1 MVVHWGRMHP
11 ANIGPYQIQREL
23 GRGGMGEVFLAR
35 DTRLDRDVAIK
46 ALPAHLAGDPDRLAR
61 FQREAKAL
69 AALNHPGVGAIYGLE
84 EAGGHQYL
92 VLEYIEGET
101 LMDRL
106 GSGAIPVDE
115 ALSIARQMAE
125 ALEAAHEK
133 GIVHRD
139 LKPGNV
145 MVTPEGVVKVVD
157 FGLARTAE
165 GPMSSTSLPAA
176 ADSPTMPVHSP
187 TIPGAIMGTAGY
199 MSPEQARGKPVDKRS
214 DIFSFGCV
222 FYEMLTGSGPFPG
235 ETVTDSLGAILH
247 RDPEWEL
254 LPKATPPRVR
264 ELLRNCLVK
273 DRRNRLHD
281 IGDARLELD
290 RAIAGHEWAHGGA
303 AAPARA
309 HPMRWAL
316 GAVAGAALLGA
327 GWALAVA
334 FNPPAPPAQ
343 AQTFHVSTSVPPK
356 PLPYSII
363 GISPDSRFVVYK
375 GWIEQPADSTT
386 PGGVLVVRRLDRDE
400 TRVLDGTEGAIGAA
414 LSADGRWLAFSAA
427 KDVAQTK
434 VVLKKL
440 ALDQGRVV
448 GAPETLCDLP
458 ASPDMNLCWSSD
470 REIII
475 ATAWQQTILAAPA
488 SGGTP
493 RVVVREEQSKEIDNW
508 GSLNPLVP
516 GKSILASRWAL
527 VGQAIKERTEI
538 VDLATG
544 TRTPLL
550 EGAGGAQLVG
560 DGLVIARRNQNTII
574 AQRFDVHSLA
584 LQGEPATVW
593 SGKLGGSPFFVSTNG
608 TLAMTSNQGDF
619 SERRISWLDERGQ
632 LQPTGAPARPYGAV
646 SISPDGGR
654 VGISLLAQDDS
665 EIGADVWIYDIARR
679 TFGRLPTGGGSWES
693 VWSRDGQ
700 RIAYSLVAADEFSIW
715 ERRVDGSGEA
725 TKLYASPSPQVFAF
739 PMSWSP
745 DGKTL
750 AFLQVDL
757 ADTDDDVMMLAQE
770 EGGDTWKAS
779 PYIASAA
786 SEHAL
791 GFSPDGKWVMFC
803 STESGKHELYV
814 QRFTGGESGAA
825 DARSGRVQVST
836 TGHDGVSWWSPDGKE
851 IRYVDGDK
859 QVMSVEVQT
868 EPAFSASVPKAI
880 YSIKEL
886 KTSSFT
892 WAPDGRLL
900 VVQQGPN
907 EQITKID
914 LVLNFMDEVRAKLGE
929 AE

>member
-1 MVVHWGRMHP
+1 MQLST
-11 ANIGPYQIQREL
+11 IGPYQVLREL
-23 GRGGMGEVFLAR
+23 GRGGMGEVYLAR

-115 ALSIARQMAE
+115 AMSIARQMAE

-145 MVTPEGVVKVVD
+145 MVTPDGVVKVLD

-165 GPMSSTSLPAA
+165 GSLSSTNLPPMP
-176 ADSPTMPVHSP
+176 DSPTLPVNSP

-254 LPKATPPRVR
+254 LPKSTPPRVR

-290 RAIAGHEWAHGGA
+290 RAIAGHEWAHGAASSSASKGPWRVVVGA
-303 AAPARA
+303 LSAIGLLGTGWLLATAINTPSASAPA
-309 HPMRWAL
+309 
-316 GAVAGAALLGA
+316 
-327 GWALAVA
+327 
-334 FNPPAPPAQ
+334 Q
-343 AQTFHVSTSVPPK
+343 SFHVSTTVPAMPR
-356 PLPYSII
+356 LSYIV
-363 GISPDSRFVVYK
+363 GIAPDARFVVYK
-375 GWIEQPADSTT
+375 AWPKQAAESAT

-400 TRVLDGTEGAIGAA
+400 TKVIDGTAGVIDAA
-414 LSADGRWLAFSAA
+414 LSPDGRWIAFAA
-427 KDVAQTK
+427 ARDVAQTK
-434 VVLKKL
+434 VVLKKIS
-440 ALDQGRVV
+440 LDDGRAV
-448 GAPETLCDLP
+448 GAAETLCDLP
-458 ASPDMNLCWSSD
+458 PGGAMSLCWFSD
-470 REIII
+470 REIVI
-475 ATAWQQTILAAPA
+475 AAAWHQTILAVPA
-488 SGGTP
+488 NGGEP
-493 RVVVREEQSKEIDNW
+493 RVVLREELSKGIDNL
-508 GSLNPLVP
+508 GTIQPLVP

-527 VGQAIKERTEI
+527 VGQTIKERTEV
-538 VDLATG
+538 VDLASG
-544 TRTPLL
+544 TRTTLL
-550 EGAGGAQLVG
+550 ENAGGAQVVGGGYLV
-560 DGLVIARRNQNTII
+560 ARRNLNTMI
-574 AQRFDVHSLA
+574 AQRFDPGTLELIGDPV
-584 LQGEPATVW
+584 TVW
-593 SGKLGGSPFFVSTNG
+593 SGKGSSGNFFVSDNG
-608 TLAMTSNQGDF
+608 TLAMTASYGDI
-619 SERRISWLDERGQ
+619 SERRLGWLDEQGQ
-632 LQPTGAPARPYGAV
+632 MQPIGAPARSYGSIAV
-646 SISPDGGR
+646 SPDGGR
-654 VGISLLAQDDS
+654 VGINLDSQDES
-665 EIGADVWIYDIARR
+665 EISSDLWIYDISRR
-679 TFGRLPTGGGSWES
+679 TFGRIPTQPGAWEF
-693 VWSRDGQ
+693 VWSRDGN
-700 RIAYSLVAADEFSIW
+700 RIAYSSVSKDEFSIW
-715 ERRVDGSGEA
+715 EQRTDGSGEA
-725 TKLYASPSPQVFAF
+725 VKIHASPGTQVLAL

-750 AFLQVDL
+750 AILQVDL
-757 ADTDDDVMMLAQE
+757 TSNNQDVLMLEQE
-770 EGGDTWKAS
+770 AGGGTWKAT
-779 PYIASAA
+779 PYLNSAA

-803 STESGKHELYV
+803 STESGRHELYV
-814 QRFTGGESGAA
+814 QRFGGAASGTA

-859 QVMSVEVQT
+859 QVMSVQVQT
-868 EPAFSASVPKAI
+868 EPKLSLSVPKVL
-880 YSIKEL
+880 YSMKDIEVR
-886 KTSSFT
+886 SSS
-892 WAPDGRLL
+892 WGPDGQLL
-900 VVQQGPN
+900 VAVLGEN
-907 EQITKID
+907 ERADKID
-914 LVLNFMDEVRAKLGE
+914 LVVNFISEIRAKLG
-929 AE
+929 ASK

>member
-1 MVVHWGRMHP
+1 MHP
-11 ANIGPYQIQREL
+11 HEIGPYKVVREI

-46 ALPAHLAGDPDRLAR
+46 ALPAHLAGDADRLAR

-92 VLEYIEGET
+92 VLEFVEGET
-101 LMDRL
+101 LLDRL

-115 ALSIARQMAE
+115 ALSIAKQMAE

-145 MVTPEGVVKVVD
+145 MVTPEGVVKVLD

-165 GPMSSTSLPAA
+165 GPMSSTGLPPAP
-176 ADSPTMPVHSP
+176 DSPTLPVNSP

-247 RDPEWEL
+247 RDPEWDL
-254 LPKATPPRVR
+254 LPKSTPARVR

-290 RAIAGHEWAHGGA
+290 RAIAGHEWAHGA
-303 AAPARA
+303 SAAPAGS
-309 HPMRWAL
+309 HPMRWGFA
-316 GAVAGAALLGA
+316 AVAGAILMGA
-327 GWALAVA
+327 GWLLATA
-334 FNPPAPPAQ
+334 INAPEAPAPAQ
-343 AQTFHVSTSVPPK
+343 SFHVSTTVPTE
-356 PLPYSII
+356 PLFNYIE
-363 GISPDSRFVVYK
+363 GIAPDARFVVYK
-375 GWIEQPADSTT
+375 AWPELAAESTT
-386 PGGVLVVRRLDRDE
+386 PRGVLVVRRLDRDE

-427 KDVAQTK
+427 RDVAQTK

-440 ALDQGRVV
+440 ALDQGRAI

-458 ASPDMNLCWSSD
+458 ASPAMNLCWSSD

-475 ATAWQQTILAAPA
+475 ATAWQQTILAVPA

-508 GSLNPLVP
+508 GTVSPLVP

-527 VGQAIKERTEI
+527 VGQTIKERTEI

-550 EGAGGAQLVG
+550 DGAGGAQLVG
-560 DGLVIARRNQNTII
+560 DGLLIARRNQNTIT
-574 AQRFDVHSLA
+574 AQRFDPSSLA
-584 LQGEPATVW
+584 LRGEPVTVW
-593 SGKLGGSPFFVSTNG
+593 SGRMSGGNFFVSPNG
-608 TLAMTSNQGDF
+608 TLAMTSNPVDF
-619 SERRISWLDERGQ
+619 SERRLAWLDESGQ
-632 LQPTGAPARPYGAV
+632 VQPTGAPARAYGAI

-654 VGISLLAQDDS
+654 FGINLVSQDDS
-665 EIGADVWIYDIARR
+665 EIETDLWIYDVSRR

-700 RIAYSLVAADEFSIW
+700 RVAYSLVAASEFSIW
-715 ERRVDGSGEA
+715 EKRADGSGEA

-757 ADTDDDVMMLAQE
+757 ADADDDIMMLAQE
-770 EGGDTWKAS
+770 EGGAAWKAS
-779 PYIASAA
+779 PYVSSTA

-803 STESGKHELYV
+803 STESGTHELYV
-814 QRFTGGESGAA
+814 QPFTGAESGAA

-836 TGHDGVSWWSPDGKE
+836 TGHDGGSWWSPDGKE
-851 IRYVDGDK
+851 IRFVDGNG
-859 QVMSVEVQT
+859 QVMSVQVQT
-868 EPAFSASVPKAI
+868 EPAFSASVPKLL

-886 KTSSFT
+886 KKSSFS

-900 VVQQGPN
+900 VVLQGPN

-929 AE
+929 GE

>member
-1 MVVHWGRMHP
+1 
-11 ANIGPYQIQREL
+11 
-23 GRGGMGEVFLAR
+23 MGEVFLAR
-35 DTRLDRDVAIK
+35 DSRLDRDVAIK
-46 ALPAHLAGDPDRLAR
+46 ALPTHLGGDPDRLAR

-157 FGLARTAE
+157 FGLARTAD

-254 LPKATPPRVR
+254 LPKSTPPRVR

-290 RAIAGHEWAHGGA
+290 RAIAGHEWAHGAVSSSASKG
-303 AAPARA
+303 PWRA
-309 HPMRWAL
+309 VVGAL
-316 GAVAGAALLGA
+316 GAIGLLGA
-327 GWALAVA
+327 GWLLATA
-334 FNPPAPPAQ
+334 MNPSSAPAPAQ
-343 AQTFHVSTSVPPK
+343 SFHVSTTVPAK
-356 PLPYSII
+356 PRFSYIV
-363 GISPDSRFVVYK
+363 GIAPDARFVVYK
-375 GWIEQPADSTT
+375 AWNEQTAESTT
-386 PGGVLVVRRLDRDE
+386 PGGVLLVRRLDRDE
-400 TRVLDGTEGAIGAA
+400 TKVIDGTEGAIDAA
-414 LSADGRWLAFSAA
+414 LSPDGRWIAFAA
-427 KDVAQTK
+427 ARDIAHTK
-434 VVLKKL
+434 VALKKI
-440 ALDQGRVV
+440 ALDNGRAV
-448 GAPETLCDLP
+448 GTAEALCDLP
-458 ASPDMNLCWSSD
+458 PGGGMSLCWSSD
-470 REIII
+470 REILI
-475 ATAWQQTILAAPA
+475 ATAWQRTILAVPA
-488 SGGTP
+488 SGGEP
-493 RVVVREEQSKEIDNW
+493 RVVVREEQSKGIDNW
-508 GSLNPLVP
+508 GAINPLVP
-516 GKSILASRWAL
+516 GKSVLASRWAL
-527 VGQAIKERTEI
+527 VGQTIKERTEV
-538 VDLATG
+538 VDLVTG

-550 EGAGGAQLVG
+550 DNAGGTQVVGGRYLV
-560 DGLVIARRNQNTII
+560 ARRNQNTMI
-574 AQRFDVHSLA
+574 AQRFDTGTLELIGDPV
-584 LQGEPATVW
+584 TVW
-593 SGKLGGSPFFVSTNG
+593 SGKGSSSNFFVSDNG
-608 TLAMTSNQGDF
+608 TLVMTASSGDISGRRLGWLEEQG
-619 SERRISWLDERGQ
+619 Q
-632 LQPTGAPARPYGAV
+632 MQPIGAPARSYGSIAV
-646 SISPDGGR
+646 SPDGGR
-654 VGISLLAQDDS
+654 VGINLDSQDES
-665 EIGADVWIYDIARR
+665 EISSDLWIYDISRR
-679 TFGRLPTGGGSWES
+679 TFGRIPTQAGAWEF

-700 RIAYSLVAADEFSIW
+700 RIAYSSVSKDEFSIW
-715 ERRVDGSGEA
+715 EQRADGSGEA
-725 TKLYASPSPQVFAF
+725 VKIHVSPSTQILAL

-750 AFLQVDL
+750 AIIQVDF
-757 ADTDDDVMMLAQE
+757 TTNNEDVLMLEQE
-770 EGGDTWKAS
+770 AGGATWKAT
-779 PYIASAA
+779 PYLNSAA
-786 SEHAL
+786 GEHAL

-803 STESGKHELYV
+803 STESGRHELYV
-814 QRFTGGESGAA
+814 QRFGGAASGAA

-851 IRYVDGDK
+851 IRYIDGDK
-859 QVMSVEVQT
+859 QVMSVQVQT
-868 EPAFSASVPKAI
+868 EPTLSLSVPKVL
-880 YSIKEL
+880 YSMKDFEL
-886 KTSSFT
+886 RSYS
-892 WAPDGRLL
+892 WGPDGRLL
-900 VVQQGPN
+900 VAVLGEN
-907 EQITKID
+907 ERADKAD
-914 LVLNFMDEVRAKLGE
+914 LVVNFMSEVRAKLGE
-929 AE
+929 EE